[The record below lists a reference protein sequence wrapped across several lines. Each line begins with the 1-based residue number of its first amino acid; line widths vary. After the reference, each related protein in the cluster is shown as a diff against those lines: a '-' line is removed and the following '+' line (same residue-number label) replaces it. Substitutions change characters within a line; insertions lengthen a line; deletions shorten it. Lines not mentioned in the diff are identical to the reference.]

1 MFDERARYIQCL
13 LRSNTPP
20 STDHHQAGAC
30 DRARGR
36 GWWCGALTNNDKL
49 PVDGMAC
56 MVETTSKAVPEDSNL
71 PEARTH
77 DRQVRKIPWRGR
89 AAPRIEIVGS
99 VS

>member
-1 MFDERARYIQCL
+1 
-13 LRSNTPP
+13 
-20 STDHHQAGAC
+20 
-30 DRARGR
+30 
-36 GWWCGALTNNDKL
+36 
-49 PVDGMAC
+49 

-99 VS
+99 VGRSGERRLVGVSFAGV